1 MILEDD
7 SMIEEY
13 KAQQKIKSEN
23 RWKLMTRWQ
32 DDLGRNQ
39 RAKMLDDLH
48 KRKQALDE
56 VSALRANGI
65 SVYESPPGVDL
76 RGIDFSGENLDGV
89 NLSYARLQGANLA
102 RASCR
107 GATLLGAD
115 LRDTFLR
122 KTDFTKS
129 DLRGANLCGALLE
142 DTLLDNAMLDG
153 AWISP
158 ETVVVRVVLPT
169 SVRRS
174 KASVWFANSE

>member
-1 MILEDD
+1 
-7 SMIEEY
+7 MIEEY
-13 KAQQKIKSEN
+13 KAQQKMKSEN
-23 RWKLMTRWQ
+23 RWKLLTRWQ
-32 DDLGRNQ
+32 DDIGREQ
-39 RAKMLDDLH
+39 RAKILNDLY

-56 VSALRANGI
+56 ASALRANDV

-89 NLSYARLQGANLA
+89 DLSYARLQGANLA
-102 RASCR
+102 RASCK
-107 GATLLGAD
+107 GTTLLGAD

-122 KTDFTKS
+122 KTDFTEA

-153 AWISP
+153 AWISQ

-174 KASVWFANSE
+174 KVSAWFANTLTVSE